1 MPSMIGGG
9 HRDKWSR
16 SRNTPSTVAAL
27 LFSLMSSKATVEESN
42 GTHTSNS
49 AVSKDDEDGE
59 EDEEYMPR
67 GGEDEDE

>member
-1 MPSMIGGG
+1 MIGGG